1 MRLLALL
8 VCLFVMSAATARA
21 EEPPVAGAPPALHDD
36 PRPRSGVGGIVV
48 GAVGLGQGTL
58 ALATIPICFAS
69 FYPNEAQPFCVGSS
83 VLFGVGGYAVGAVG
97 LSLGLKRRARYKAW
111 RQRELERRGVALDG
125 FSGGYHAG
133 QATLLLR
140 LRF

>member
-1 MRLLALL
+1 
-8 VCLFVMSAATARA
+8 
-21 EEPPVAGAPPALHDD
+21 
-36 PRPRSGVGGIVV
+36 VGGIVV

-111 RQRELERRGVALDG
+111 RKRELQRRGVALDDVG
-125 FSGGYHAG
+125 FGYASGQGRL
-133 QATLLLR
+133 Q
-140 LRF
+140 LRFAF